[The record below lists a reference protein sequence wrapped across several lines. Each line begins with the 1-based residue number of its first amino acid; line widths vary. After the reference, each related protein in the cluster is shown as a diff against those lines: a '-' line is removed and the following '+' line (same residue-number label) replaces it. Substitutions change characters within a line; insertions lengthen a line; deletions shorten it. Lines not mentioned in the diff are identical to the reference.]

1 MAPGE
6 KPYRVYRGGRVK
18 GRVPLETRP
27 GRTPERQSDGRV
39 RYRGP
44 GPKKTRR
51 WDWRHWSWKR
61 IVLVGVIVL
70 LLLFALW
77 GALSYI
83 AFARGVHAAND
94 RLPKRARAALVHQSG
109 LLLSK
114 PTQILVLGT
123 DHAKT
128 NARSALRH
136 SDSMMVIR
144 TDPKHHRIYYL
155 SILRDLR
162 VDVPGCGTQK
172 INAAFQCGG
181 AALAIRT
188 VRLVTGLPI
197 NHVVIVDFADFVKLI
212 NDLGGVTVNVPERIL
227 SNKFDCPYSPSRC
240 ASWQGWRFRKGTQT
254 MNGQRALVYSRIRE
268 NQLNPRDSDASRAGR
283 QQAVIQA
290 IENKISSPST
300 MFKMPFIGDS
310 IMKPVAT
317 DLSPWQLL
325 QLGWVKFRAGSTVHC
340 RLGGVPSGGY
350 ILRDQQAATVLLMVE
365 GKSALQPPPPG
376 SLYGSGCSEHVLGT
390 G

>member
-1 MAPGE
+1 AGTAGPPQIRCKRVANRDPPQSGGFGSRRPTADPLATITCRMPPGE

-39 RYRGP
+39 RYRGT

-83 AFARGVHAAND
+83 AFARSVHAATD

-212 NDLGGVTVNVPERIL
+212 NDLGGGPVNVPAKNL
-227 SNKFDCPYSPSRC
+227 SHK
-240 ASWQGWRFRKGTQT
+240 
-254 MNGQRALVYSRIRE
+254 
-268 NQLNPRDSDASRAGR
+268 
-283 QQAVIQA
+283 
-290 IENKISSPST
+290 
-300 MFKMPFIGDS
+300 
-310 IMKPVAT
+310 
-317 DLSPWQLL
+317 
-325 QLGWVKFRAGSTVHC
+325 
-340 RLGGVPSGGY
+340 
-350 ILRDQQAATVLLMVE
+350 
-365 GKSALQPPPPG
+365 
-376 SLYGSGCSEHVLGT
+376 
-390 G
+390 